1 MIIGLTGSMAAGKS
15 TVSALLR
22 KFGLE
27 IVDAD
32 EIAHDVLHS
41 PEATLRLAELFGKDI
56 LDENGRIIHSALAGK
71 AFASKEETEKLNAVI
86 HPEVIRRMLRLAD
99 ELSTDPDT
107 PVVFDVPLLF
117 ESGMDKFCDS
127 IIVVAAGDETRYL
140 RIMLRD
146 GLNRE
151 QAAQRVEK
159 QMPQEEK
166 IRRADAVIYNDGT
179 LAELVGRT
187 REALLSIGVDPDG
200 LPRPEHCC
208 SPEEDPQ

>member
-41 PEATLRLAELFGKDI
+41 PEATLRLAELFGEDI